1 VTVEG
6 IIAIIKRHQPTTRP
20 HTKRTL
26 QGIAW
31 RVKAQ
36 GDGSLR
42 SGIMWKLQGQ
52 QEPLLALV
60 ANRDWEA

>member
-1 VTVEG
+1 
-6 IIAIIKRHQPTTRP
+6 
-20 HTKRTL
+20 
-26 QGIAW
+26 
-31 RVKAQ
+31 VKAQ

-42 SGIMWKLQGQ
+42 SGIMSKLQGQ